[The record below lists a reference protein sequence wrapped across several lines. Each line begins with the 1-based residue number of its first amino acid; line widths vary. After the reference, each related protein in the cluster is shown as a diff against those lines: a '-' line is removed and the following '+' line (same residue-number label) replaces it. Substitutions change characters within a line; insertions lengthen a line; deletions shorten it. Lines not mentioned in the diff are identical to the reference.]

1 MLLHYYLRSFKHFDL
16 KLNKQLMN
24 NIIYFRYIRRHGSVK
39 KCTLNTNFF
48 LPEVQISQLVHLYT
62 NFSQNEVSN
71 YLELND
77 LWFHMYKQLYFGKI
91 FKIST
96 ELKNINV
103 QQVIPQSTLLY
114 MMYAVRSIR

>member
-1 MLLHYYLRSFKHFDL
+1 
-16 KLNKQLMN
+16 MN
-24 NIIYFRYIRRHGSVK
+24 NIIYFRYIRRRGSVK

-48 LPEVQISQLVHLYT
+48 LPEVQTSQLVHLYT

-114 MMYAVRSIR
+114 MMHAVRSIR